1 MGKTLQTRHEQM
13 PETLDCR
20 VDHWGRASCRVL
32 MHVQAL
38 LCLICVCV
46 WGGLPGP
53 RVPPDCSLVFSACSA
68 CLKDMEILG
77 SFLHGE
83 KDFAGIR
90 DVFMNDICIYCRCSG
105 LHTIPV
111 MVRDHIHRQERSIF

>member
-46 WGGLPGP
+46 WGGGGLPGP

-77 SFLHGE
+77 SFRHGE

-90 DVFMNDICIYCRCSG
+90 DVFMNDICI
-105 LHTIPV
+105 
-111 MVRDHIHRQERSIF
+111 

>member
-38 LCLICVCV
+38 LCLICVF
-46 WGGLPGP
+46 GGGVASP

-90 DVFMNDICIYCRCSG
+90 DVFMNDICI
-105 LHTIPV
+105 
-111 MVRDHIHRQERSIF
+111 